1 MHRTVRNLWIMLS
14 SLISWNKKMS
24 LKKCFSN
31 FLQVLKD
38 QFKSW
43 VSNFFGE
50 GFLRK
55 SNLKIFTIELKVEIW
70 AKNVTLFAFPW
81 VPNGFCWKKYL
92 PKVSW
97 DGSDSIKV
105 LGKLPAWSY
114 RQYLALNRSKIW
126 TKSAFWGLIRAK
138 LGSFLAIFA
147 TERLSSW
154 CFDT

>member
-1 MHRTVRNLWIMLS
+1 
-14 SLISWNKKMS
+14 MS
-24 LKKCFSN
+24 EKKCFSN

-70 AKNVTLFAFPW
+70 AKNVTLFAFLW
-81 VPNGFCWKKYL
+81 VPNGFWWKKYL

-138 LGSFLAIFA
+138 LGSFLSIFA

-154 CFDT
+154 CVSGPKNS